1 LAALLGKPE
10 AMRVSKM
17 IAMDVTSDRQP
28 IIRPAE
34 GRDADAVFALA
45 RELAIT
51 FAVDRPGFDHGFAA
65 IAAAPGTH
73 LLVADL
79 DGAVCGYLLG
89 FVHPTFYANGPVAWV
104 EELMVDETVR
114 RRGVGAALMAAFE
127 DEALADGAR
136 LVALATTRA
145 AAFYTAIGYDRRA
158 EYFRK
163 HLGPH

>member
-1 LAALLGKPE
+1 
-10 AMRVSKM
+10 
-17 IAMDVTSDRQP
+17 
-28 IIRPAE
+28 
-34 GRDADAVFALA
+34 VFALA

>member
-1 LAALLGKPE
+1 
-10 AMRVSKM
+10 MM
-17 IAMDVTSDRQP
+17 IGMGDP
-28 IIRPAE
+28 IIRTAE
-34 GRDADAVFALA
+34 ADDADAVFALA

-51 FAVDRPGFDHGFAA
+51 FPIDRPGFDRGFAA
-65 IAAAPGTH
+65 IAAAAGTH

-104 EELMVDETVR
+104 EELMVDGRVR
-114 RRGVGAALMAAFE
+114 RRGVGARLMAAFE
-127 DEALADGAR
+127 DEARAVGAR

-145 AAFYTAIGYDRRA
+145 ATFYTAIGYDRRA

-163 HLGPH
+163 HLP